1 MTATQDQQLH
11 AVTSNNVVLESE
23 VVPATVVYSPATGK
37 IVSIIRKDEVI
48 SAAAATGAT
57 IDETEFY
64 EEALRALGVDPEN
77 HRNLE
82 DLVLMPGIVD
92 SHVHLNEVSFFEKK
106 KNCCLLEEKKKFLRG
121 KPSTLAI
128 DLKTYGN
135 IC

>member
-92 SHVHLNEVSFFEKK
+92 SHAHLNDFFFFSKKK
-106 KNCCLLEEKKKFLRG
+106 KNCCLLEEKKKISSRQTF
-121 KPSTLAI
+121 
-128 DLKTYGN
+128 N
-135 IC
+135 ISY